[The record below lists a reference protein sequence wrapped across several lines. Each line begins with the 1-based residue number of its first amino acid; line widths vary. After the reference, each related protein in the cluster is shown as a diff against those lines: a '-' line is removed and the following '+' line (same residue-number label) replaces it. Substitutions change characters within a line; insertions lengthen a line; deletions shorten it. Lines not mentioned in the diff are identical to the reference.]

1 VKFNPLVFVLS
12 VGRRLAGESLQFLF
26 FFLVERFSVSN
37 GGSIHMACTSGS
49 IHMDRSTVE
58 HATGDVMKGD
68 IADDLDS

>member
-1 VKFNPLVFVLS
+1 MKFNPLVFVLS

-26 FFLVERFSVSN
+26 FFVERSSVSN

>member
-12 VGRRLAGESLQFLF
+12 VGRRLAGESLQFF
-26 FFLVERFSVSN
+26 FFVERSSVSN

-58 HATGDVMKGD
+58 HATGDVMKDD